1 MLFVLSTFYRATNAV
16 ISPHLIRDLFLDP
29 EGLGLI
35 TAAFFYAF
43 ALTQIPIGLVLDRVG
58 PRRTMTVL
66 SLLAV
71 AGALIF
77 ARSDS
82 LLVGILGR
90 VLLGAGMACSL
101 MGSLKLLTLWFG
113 PDNFAT
119 LSGIIFA
126 AGTIG
131 SLAATT
137 PLVLLVEMTGWRLA
151 FNLIAA
157 FNLLLTLVFYGLV
170 RDRPQGNIHRSL
182 PTEAA
187 PSLHKT
193 FQGLFL
199 LFRKRD
205 YWIISFATFFR
216 FGIFS
221 AIQTLW
227 AVPYLM
233 EVMGLSVL
241 EAGNVIFLMSIGMTL
256 GIPLWGVLSDRV
268 LKTRRSVI
276 FFASS
281 ILSLTI
287 LTMAMLPQRT
297 GLPLLA
303 FLFFTL
309 GLSHGGG
316 AIMYTHIKELMP
328 IDMAGT
334 AMTGINFF
342 TMMGAAF
349 FLQGLGNFMQ
359 YLYSK
364 GFQVPYAFRVAFL
377 SCGGM
382 LAFVTFLYVFTRD
395 ARKISKD

>member
-16 ISPHLIRDLFLDP
+16 ISPHLIRDLSLDT

-82 LLVGILGR
+82 LLIGIVGRI
-90 VLLGAGMACSL
+90 LLGAGMACSL

-119 LSGIIFA
+119 LSGIILA
-126 AGTIG
+126 IGTIG

-137 PLVLLVEMTGWRLA
+137 PLILLVEMTGWRLA

-170 RDRPQGNIHRSL
+170 RDRPQGNIHL
-182 PTEAA
+182 PLPSEAD

-193 FQGLFL
+193 FKSLFL

-216 FGIFS
+216 FGILS

-227 AVPYLM
+227 
-233 EVMGLSVL
+233 
-241 EAGNVIFLMSIGMTL
+241 
-256 GIPLWGVLSDRV
+256 
-268 LKTRRSVI
+268 
-276 FFASS
+276 
-281 ILSLTI
+281 
-287 LTMAMLPQRT
+287 
-297 GLPLLA
+297 LA
-303 FLFFTL
+303 
-309 GLSHGGG
+309 
-316 AIMYTHIKELMP
+316 
-328 IDMAGT
+328 
-334 AMTGINFF
+334 
-342 TMMGAAF
+342 
-349 FLQGLGNFMQ
+349 
-359 YLYSK
+359 
-364 GFQVPYAFRVAFL
+364 
-377 SCGGM
+377 
-382 LAFVTFLYVFTRD
+382 
-395 ARKISKD
+395 